1 MTVDGSER
9 DSAKTCNTDGCN
21 AWATEQSDRTRCR
34 HHGGESTGPQTEAGK
49 KSVRSNAVK
58 HGLHTSA
65 EVFLQEADEHHRDTY
80 HATYESLCTRYEQAH
95 GKEPP
100 HHAQV
105 QLSQVALDMAKLQMA
120 AEYEKERAIDADK
133 PLTERQVEDIG
144 GEVMQVERV
153 NKIESLKTDIRRENR
168 LLLKDMGIYE
178 SPDQQQADA
187 TQTIAAVMQEELN
200 E

>member
-1 MTVDGSER
+1 MSKQKCGATCSDGTECESWPMDGS
-9 DSAKTCNTDGCN
+9 N
-21 AWATEQSDRTRCR
+21 RCR
-34 HHGGESTGPQTEAGK
+34 HHGGKSTGPKTEEGK
-49 KSVRSNAVK
+49 KESRTNATT

-65 EVFLQEADEHHRDTY
+65 EVFLQASDEHHRDTY
-80 HATYESLCTRYEQAH
+80 HATFESLCTRYQQAH

-133 PLTERQVEDIG
+133 PLTERQVEDVG

-153 NKIESLKTDIRRENR
+153 SKIESLKTDIRRENR
-168 LLLKDMGIYE
+168 LLLQDMGIYE

-187 TQTIAAVMQEELN
+187 TQTIAAVMQDELT